1 MKKNL
6 LSILVIWSFAVA
18 AQQQNPLKVGNQI
31 YIKSCTD
38 QKLEYNGIEIYSRTD
53 LFDKTNT
60 DSLTG
65 KGISQA
71 FFNTKS
77 LDGKR
82 LPCTMGGRFYTIAA
96 IDKFTEKGVTHTIIL
111 LYDYYPLNMLLVDYE
126 NAMFHNEIKLKV
138 QAKAP
143 KHN

>member
-1 MKKNL
+1 MKSL
-6 LSILVIWSFAVA
+6 ALSILCFWSFALL
-18 AQQQNPLKVGNQI
+18 AQQNSLKVGNRI
-31 YIKSCTD
+31 FINNCSA
-38 QKLEYNGIEIYSRTD
+38 QKTEYNGIEIYSRTD

-65 KGISQA
+65 KGISKA

-82 LPCTMGGRFYTIAA
+82 LPCSMGGRYYTIAA
-96 IDKFTEKGVTHTIIL
+96 IDKYTEKNVTHTIVL

-126 NAMFHNEIKLKV
+126 NAMFNNEIKLVDTK
-138 QAKAP
+138 KP
-143 KHN
+143 NIHK